1 MELYEKLKAE
11 ISLDNIYKDMA
22 YLIDEVGERLSGS
35 KEMEKATEYICKR
48 LNENI
53 GEGRIDHFPMY
64 MSYPGEASL
73 SVLSPKA
80 YEIPARPVCHIDS
93 TPAEGLEGEVLYLGT
108 GGYDRY
114 EGVDARGKI
123 ILTDMNWS
131 PARPETARI
140 AEEMGS
146 CSESIVSEV
155 EKHCRHFAS
164 REKSP

>member
-64 MSYPGEASL
+64 MRKESACAGCQSRPCGAVPVLPSHNRCGLYARRMPAQLCVCQSKGPSHLQRLHHRISYG
-73 SVLSPKA
+73 
-80 YEIPARPVCHIDS
+80 
-93 TPAEGLEGEVLYLGT
+93 
-108 GGYDRY
+108 
-114 EGVDARGKI
+114 
-123 ILTDMNWS
+123 
-131 PARPETARI
+131 
-140 AEEMGS
+140 
-146 CSESIVSEV
+146 
-155 EKHCRHFAS
+155 
-164 REKSP
+164 

>member
-93 TPAEGLEGEVLYLGT
+93 TPEEGLEGEV
-108 GGYDRY
+108 R
-114 EGVDARGKI
+114 
-123 ILTDMNWS
+123 
-131 PARPETARI
+131 
-140 AEEMGS
+140 
-146 CSESIVSEV
+146 
-155 EKHCRHFAS
+155 
-164 REKSP
+164 

>member
-73 SVLSPKA
+73 SVLSPKPMN
-80 YEIPARPVCHIDS
+80 PARPVCTSIRLRRKALKVKYS
-93 TPAEGLEGEVLYLGT
+93 IWEPAVTTVTKALT
-108 GGYDRY
+108 Q
-114 EGVDARGKI
+114 GVK
-123 ILTDMNWS
+123 S
-131 PARPETARI
+131 
-140 AEEMGS
+140 
-146 CSESIVSEV
+146 
-155 EKHCRHFAS
+155 FS
-164 REKSP
+164 RT

>member
-93 TPAEGLEGEVLYLGT
+93 TPAALWPF
-108 GGYDRY
+108 RY
-114 EGVDARGKI
+114 R
-123 ILTDMNWS
+123 S
-131 PARPETARI
+131 
-140 AEEMGS
+140 
-146 CSESIVSEV
+146 
-155 EKHCRHFAS
+155 
-164 REKSP
+164 

>member
-1 MELYEKLKAE
+1 MALYEKMKAE

-93 TPAEGLEGEVLYLGT
+93 TPEEGLEGEVLYLGT
-108 GGYDRY
+108 GGYAFHGIY
-114 EGVDARGKI
+114 EHITVEGMDKTVEILLGI
-123 ILTDMNWS
+123 I
-131 PARPETARI
+131 AQFCA
-140 AEEMGS
+140 
-146 CSESIVSEV
+146 
-155 EKHCRHFAS
+155 
-164 REKSP
+164 